1 MERLVSE
8 RVLSPSVLP
17 GRRSQPSRA
26 PPVRLSPGITKTGG
40 DKGASQ
46 FWVRSQTRASRRLLS
61 FLQDWLPS
69 LSSSIG
75 LASFLHQCGALHHC
89 SPEFKTGPDQEL
101 EEGGARGDERTGVFS
116 SGGTLSVIA
125 WPPLLPGVCWSP
137 ALPPGAGISAA
148 AGRGCTPPS
157 TQTGAVIAMPA
168 PVSTQRAQIQ
178 VLRSHGLRHT

>member
-1 MERLVSE
+1 MSE

-46 FWVRSQTRASRRLLS
+46 FRFRSQTRASRRLLS

-75 LASFLHQCGALHHC
+75 LASFLHQRGAPHHC
-89 SPEFKTGPDQEL
+89 CPEFKTGPDQEL
-101 EEGGARGDERTGVFS
+101 EERGGARRDERTGVFS
-116 SGGTLSVIA
+116 SGRTLSVMA

-137 ALPPGAGISAA
+137 ALPPGAGIPAA

-157 TQTGAVIAMPA
+157 TQTGAVIALPA

-178 VLRSHGLRHT
+178 VPRSHGPRHT